1 MHKIIIEICHIG
13 IFLIMDLSELKYK
26 ISKFVFFIGSFK
38 YKRNKN
44 LYVSFFLIAVL
55 ISATAFGVYLYQKNV
70 ITKKENILKS
80 YFEEI
85 KGKNSSDN
93 AGSNNEENSG
103 NKSGAASGN
112 TSAGTTT
119 VIAGTNTDQKTAGS
133 TDKKEVGDNQPG
145 SDTVATGTDAG
156 ADNGVSS
163 EITTGDTVIKIKA
176 YICGYV
182 KNPGVYELEDDA
194 RIEQLLKACGGASE
208 KACLE
213 AVNLAKKLSDGE
225 MVYIP
230 SIEEVAKNGSFFDY
244 ISGFTQDTISDGD
257 SSDSQ
262 SKIININI
270 ASAGELES
278 LPGIGEVIAQDI
290 VSYRETFG
298 LFKSKEELKNVKGIG
313 DIKFEKIKELISI

>member
-1 MHKIIIEICHIG
+1 
-13 IFLIMDLSELKYK
+13 MDLSEFKYK
-26 ISKFVFFIGSFK
+26 ISKFVFFFGSFK
-38 YKRNKN
+38 YRRNKN

-55 ISATAFGVYLYQKNV
+55 ISSSAFGIYLYQKNV
-70 ITKKENILKS
+70 IAKKENILKS
-80 YFEEI
+80 YFAELT
-85 KGKNSSDN
+85 GKTPGDN
-93 AGSNNEENSG
+93 AGLNNDANSG
-103 NKSGAASGN
+103 NNSDTASGDTIAGN
-112 TSAGTTT
+112 TAGKTSANENQASTDNT
-119 VIAGTNTDQKTAGS
+119 VLKADKSSTGS
-133 TDKKEVGDNQPG
+133 TDKNSDGNNQPTA
-145 SDTVATGTDAG
+145 DTATAGTDAG
-156 ADNGVSS
+156 GSS
-163 EITTGDTVIKIKA
+163 QPTTGDTAIKIKA

-194 RIEQLLKACGGASE
+194 RIDQLLKACGGASE

-213 AVNLAKKLSDGE
+213 AVNLAKKLIDGE

-244 ISGFTQDTISDGD
+244 ISGFTQDTVSSDD
-257 SSDSQ
+257 SGDSQ

-290 VSYRETFG
+290 VTYRETFG

-313 DIKFEKIKELISI
+313 DIKFEKIKELISV

>member
-1 MHKIIIEICHIG
+1 
-13 IFLIMDLSELKYK
+13 MDLSELKYK
-26 ISKFVFFIGSFK
+26 ISKLVFFIGSFK
-38 YKRNKN
+38 YRRNKN

-55 ISATAFGVYLYQKNV
+55 ISAAAFGIYLYQKSV
-70 ITKKENILKS
+70 ITTKENILKS
-80 YFEEI
+80 YFAELT
-85 KGKNSSDN
+85 GKNPGDN
-93 AGSNNEENSG
+93 AGSNKDANSG
-103 NKSGAASGN
+103 NNSAAASGD
-112 TSAGTTT
+112 TSAG
-119 VIAGTNTDQKTAGS
+119 NTSGKTSANSNQGSTDNTGSDADKSSAGS
-133 TDKKEVGDNQPG
+133 TDKNGDGNNQPG
-145 SDTVATGTDAG
+145 TNIAAAGTAASTDTGTQ
-156 ADNGVSS
+156 
-163 EITTGDTVIKIKA
+163 TTTDDTVIKIKA

-213 AVNLAKKLSDGE
+213 AVNLAKKLIDGE

-244 ISGFTQDTISDGD
+244 ISGFTQDTFSGGD
-257 SSDSQ
+257 SGESQ

-270 ASAGELES
+270 ASVGELES

-290 VSYRETFG
+290 VTYRETFG

-313 DIKFEKIKELISI
+313 DIKFEKIKELISV